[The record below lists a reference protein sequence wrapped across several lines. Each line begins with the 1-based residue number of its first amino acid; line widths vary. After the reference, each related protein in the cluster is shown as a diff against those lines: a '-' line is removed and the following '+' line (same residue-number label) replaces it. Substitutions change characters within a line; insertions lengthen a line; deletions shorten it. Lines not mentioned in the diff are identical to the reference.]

1 MVLAK
6 KSGQLAQ
13 QPQCFRYQLKN
24 GSSYAV
30 KRFQKKSQST
40 AQEDYLSSV
49 RNEVDISTYL
59 NHERIMPILDF
70 FEEHGVF
77 YSVMPYIPITLF
89 DRTMENDTALLEKE
103 RDCIFRQIV
112 DVLVY
117 MHDKGVAHLD
127 LKIKNILLENENEIK
142 VIDFGNS
149 QIFWPIYGASVK
161 VEMIL
166 RNLPE
171 RARSVIGGM
180 LLPNPRDRISM
191 SEALT
196 DDWIRSLHNCEMMQ
210 QSDYLR

>member
-1 MVLAK
+1 MLNRRFGIIMVIVSLGGALIGSQAAP
-6 KSGQLAQ
+6 KSHLLQYGARKEVRATGATATV
-13 QPQCFRYQLKN
+13 FRYQLKN

-103 RDCIFRQIV
+103 RDYIFRQIV

-127 LKIKNILLENENEIK
+127 LKINNILLENENEIK

-161 VEMIL
+161 GQL
-166 RNLPE
+166 
-171 RARSVIGGM
+171 S
-180 LLPNPRDRISM
+180 S
-191 SEALT
+191 
-196 DDWIRSLHNCEMMQ
+196 
-210 QSDYLR
+210 